1 MLQIYILK
9 ILFQSTNHLF
19 FPGAMSERLSDESSG
34 GGAGGGGKGH
44 GGSDSHPDTLTDPEF
59 SDPPLM
65 TSSPPQSGD
74 EHVKKEKVRQLLLL
88 GPYNNIMT
96 RDG

>member
-1 MLQIYILK
+1 MCYRFTFEKSYFNPLII
-9 ILFQSTNHLF
+9 FF

-34 GGAGGGGKGH
+34 GGAGGGVKGH

-74 EHVKKEKVRQLLLL
+74 EHVKKEKVR
-88 GPYNNIMT
+88 
-96 RDG
+96 

>member
-1 MLQIYILK
+1 
-9 ILFQSTNHLF
+9 
-19 FPGAMSERLSDESSG
+19 MSERLSDESSG
-34 GGAGGGGKGH
+34 GGVGGGGKGH

-74 EHVKKEKVRQLLLL
+74 EHVKKEKVR
-88 GPYNNIMT
+88 
-96 RDG
+96 